1 MVLDIK
7 KPNLKHDEVRKLLD
21 FGDDNI
27 LPISKTQPLFPQRV
41 VDTVPQRVANT
52 VPQQVA
58 HTVPQQVA
66 HTVPQQVAHTVPQ
79 RVAQNT
85 WVAQTNT
92 FSNVMDI
99 AKAINQKIVKP
110 YQPKAV
116 SRRKEKSPFD
126 QSVWEAVEKLKEHIY
141 NLPTIEDR
149 KKFVLTIGW
158 GIGEEKRGK
167 RNYLY
172 GAKKINSIKYKL
184 YIGNPTHL

>member
-1 MVLDIK
+1 MTKKELERMVLDIK

-41 VDTVPQRVANT
+41 VDTVPQRVVN
-52 VPQQVA
+52 
-58 HTVPQQVA
+58 
-66 HTVPQQVAHTVPQ
+66 TVPQQVAHTVPQ